1 MIDLQST
8 YNPINKG
15 YTGTENHH
23 PEKIKRNKFYLF
35 DVHVIQMVLNK
46 LYAGIEVGS
55 VEFVG
60 NVPSQG
66 SELPPLLHYCV
77 HEGHSIQHGLPL
89 RHVGNVQE
97 VLAQPGVGSL
107 QTGFDSLRWFIGKFD
122 GNLLNKKN
130 CQMMSDLEKI
140 YTREPKCAY
149 EILYIFF

>member
-1 MIDLQST
+1 
-8 YNPINKG
+8 
-15 YTGTENHH
+15 
-23 PEKIKRNKFYLF
+23 
-35 DVHVIQMVLNK
+35 MVLNK
-46 LYAGIEVGS
+46 LYAGVEVGS

-66 SELPPLLHYCV
+66 SELPPLLHHCV

-130 CQMMSDLEKI
+130 CQMMSDLEKYTMYI
-140 YTREPKCAY
+140 Y
-149 EILYIFF
+149 L

>member
-1 MIDLQST
+1 
-8 YNPINKG
+8 
-15 YTGTENHH
+15 
-23 PEKIKRNKFYLF
+23 
-35 DVHVIQMVLNK
+35 MVLNK

-55 VEFVG
+55 IEFVR

-122 GNLLNKKN
+122 GNLLKKRIA
-130 CQMMSDLEKI
+130 K
-140 YTREPKCAY
+140 
-149 EILYIFF
+149 